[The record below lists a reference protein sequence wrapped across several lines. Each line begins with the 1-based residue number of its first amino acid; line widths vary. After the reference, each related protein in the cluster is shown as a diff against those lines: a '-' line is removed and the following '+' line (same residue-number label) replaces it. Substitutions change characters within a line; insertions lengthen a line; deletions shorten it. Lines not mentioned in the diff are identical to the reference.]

1 MNAVA
6 WMTAASLG
14 SWLAASA
21 VSALA
26 TTSGAELPVDLLAG
40 MLGPLAVAAT
50 SWVAAERTYRRS
62 PERLTAM
69 MVAAFGVK
77 MVFFGAYV
85 AFALKVLSLRPI
97 PFVISFT
104 GYFVGLH
111 VIEALYLR
119 RLFAG
124 GAA

>member
-1 MNAVA
+1 MMTRMILLFDIGNTHTHLGLANGERVVKQMNIATA
-6 WMTAASLG
+6 SWM
-14 SWLAASA
+14 
-21 VSALA
+21 
-26 TTSGAELPVDLLAG
+26 
-40 MLGPLAVAAT
+40 
-50 SWVAAERTYRRS
+50 AAERTYRRR

-85 AFALKVLSLRPI
+85 AIALKVLSLRPI

-104 GYFVGLH
+104 GYFIGLH

-124 GAA
+124 GTA

>member
-1 MNAVA
+1 MSAVA
-6 WMTAASLG
+6 WMTAASVG
-14 SWLAASA
+14 SWLAAA
-21 VSALA
+21 SALWA
-26 TTSGAELPVDLLAG
+26 TTGAELAIDVLAG
-40 MLGPLAVAAT
+40 MLGPLAIATT
-50 SWVAAERTYRRS
+50 SWMAAERTYRRR

-85 AFALKVLSLRPI
+85 AIALKVLSLRPI

-104 GYFVGLH
+104 GYFIGLH

-124 GAA
+124 GTA

>member
-21 VSALA
+21 LSAM
-26 TTSGAELPVDLLAG
+26 SGAELAVDMLAG

-62 PERLTAM
+62 PERLTGM
-69 MVAAFGVK
+69 MVAACGVK

-85 AFALKVLSLRPI
+85 AIALKVLSLRPI

-104 GYFVGLH
+104 GYFIGLH
-111 VIEALYLR
+111 VIEALCLR